1 MKLSNLTLNIAT
13 AVVQTR
19 RAARDA
25 WRTAGKRCRDH
36 CPPPLA
42 LRSHL
47 RLGWRLHNLQR
58 HLVHRGF
65 LIQWMLYPGSERPP
79 PAPVPRAGQIGL
91 LHHPR
96 EDLDVVPRLCGRG
109 EKLFLLP
116 RCHFPQS
123 GPCCPVQLPY
133 VVKPRTDL
141 HQYGHLY
148 LVAAGD
154 LLLHRGSCVDGRR
167 GWDVEEETSKV
178 AAVRR
183 RRWMR
188 WIWNAGEGG
197 DGSGCLMAMEEE
209 MALAAAVVV

>member
-1 MKLSNLTLNIAT
+1 MKFSNLTLNIAT
-13 AVVQTR
+13 AAVQTR
-19 RAARDA
+19 RAAREA

-79 PAPVPRAGQIGL
+79 PTPGPRAGRIGL
-91 LHHPR
+91 LHRPE
-96 EDLDVVPRLCGRG
+96 EDLDEVHRLCGCG
-109 EKLFLLP
+109 GKLCLLP
-116 RCHFPQS
+116 TRHLLQS
-123 GPCCPVQLPY
+123 GHCRPVHLTC

-141 HQYGHLY
+141 RQPSHLD

-154 LLLHRGSCVDGRR
+154 LLDLLLHRGFCVDGRG
-167 GWDVEEETSKV
+167 GWMWKL
-178 AAVRR
+178 RR
-183 RRWMR
+183 AKLRPREG
-188 WIWNAGEGG
+188 GEG
-197 DGSGCLMAMEEE
+197 
-209 MALAAAVVV
+209 